1 MGTYSFKTKFYFSV
15 FQELLSS
22 FFPYNQHTM
31 QHNDST
37 FAYIMKIARIILTF
51 FTIYSYRFFLVINF
65 KIYFLSNFQI
75 YNQFSLVAQLCPTFC
90 KPMDYSMPGFP
101 VHHQFLELSQTHIN
115 RISDAIQQS
124 HSLSSLSLPAFNL
137 SHLGSFPVSQLF
149 PSGGQSIG
157 VSALASVLPVNI

>member
-1 MGTYSFKTKFYFSV
+1 MGFPR
-15 FQELLSS
+15 QEYWNGLL
-22 FFPYNQHTM
+22 FPSPGDLPDPGNEPT
-31 QHNDST
+31 SP
-37 FAYIMKIARIILTF
+37 ALTGGF
-51 FTIYSYRFFLVINF
+51 FTTEPPGDSCSVT
-65 KIYFLSNFQI
+65 
-75 YNQFSLVAQLCPTFC
+75 QLCPTFC

-157 VSALASVLPVNI
+157 VSASTLVLPMNTQD